1 MADRGRWSGRGGRGG
16 PGRGGPGRG
25 GPGRGGPGRGGYSQP
40 APASASTFKQNG
52 QVHQPS
58 QHIAQLEE
66 QSMAGDLQTS
76 LQKMSLTEKTLI
88 PARPGYGTKGRPV
101 KLWTNYFELLPTED
115 APFNRYAIH
124 FKEEPK
130 PGATKDKNAEDQGP
144 KGRKLERLVHLL
156 LEQLPKVP
164 LATDHSSTMLST
176 RPLGFTSKEFLVVY
190 HSEGGSGPDSKSPK
204 FRAKVE
210 FTGTLTFGALLA
222 YLQSTDMTVDR
233 PGIKDEIIQATNIVL
248 GHSMKAKSDILIK
261 KTKGSRNKYFPTG
274 KSSNLVEHWMLSSG
288 LEAFRGFF
296 MSVRAATGRILLNV
310 QVQHIIA
317 WEAQPLLDLMR
328 KFRSEKMR
336 WEEANR
342 MIAGLYVHVSHLK
355 NRLKNRLKR
364 IEGLATPL
372 DGRGTKDPPQ
382 VPQWGATATEVKF
395 CKDNQY
401 ISVADYFQKQHKIA
415 VHGPVVNVG
424 NRKNPI
430 YMPSEVCTI
439 KLNQDYRNKLSP
451 DATAEMIK
459 HAVRRAPV
467 NAQTI
472 VSNGIGLLKHN
483 SEAMLNT
490 FGVKIDPSMIVVSA
504 RVLPAVNPEYRGGN
518 HANPSD
524 GSWNMRNVTFA
535 RGANQSALRWS
546 YVWIKVNGYGG
557 RFSRISEVATC
568 VNKFHSMLGKCGI
581 AVPKAVVGTELDL
594 QDAQDPVPQIGA
606 FFAAQAKL
614 LPKTKLLLVVLPN
627 TSSVIY
633 NAVKRA
639 GDIESGVHTVNVIA
653 DGRKFAKA
661 IQDDNPQYFANV
673 ALKFNLKL
681 GGQNQELRPADLGFI
696 SEGKTMLVG
705 LDVTH
710 PAPGSTSSAPSVSS
724 IVASVDNRLSQWPAD
739 VKLQKGY
746 TEMIEGLQEMFKSR
760 LSLWQSR
767 NSQLPEEILIYRDG
781 VGESMYSLVMT
792 KEYPLIRAACQEVY
806 PAPKTKA
813 GIPSIT
819 IVICGKRHHT
829 RFYPTDEDSAD
840 ARTGS
845 PRPGTVVDRGIT
857 ETRVWDFYLQ
867 AHSALQGT
875 AKPCHYVV
883 VHDEIFRRR
892 AFKKARDGRSPGQ
905 HAQDDLEALTHAM
918 CYMFGRATKAVS
930 LCPPAYYA
938 DLVCDR
944 ARRWLS
950 RVFDDKA
957 TSASEGEA
965 RSEEVQVH
973 KDLKDTM
980 FYI

>member
-1 MADRGRWSGRGGRGG
+1 
-16 PGRGGPGRG
+16 
-25 GPGRGGPGRGGYSQP
+25 
-40 APASASTFKQNG
+40 
-52 QVHQPS
+52 
-58 QHIAQLEE
+58 
-66 QSMAGDLQTS
+66 MAGDLQTS

-176 RPLGFTSKEFLVVY
+176 QPLGFTSKEFLVVY

-233 PGIKDEIIQATNIVL
+233 PGIKDKIIQATNIVL

-261 KTKGSRNKYFPTG
+261 KTKGSRNKYFPT
-274 KSSNLVEHWMLSSG
+274 
-288 LEAFRGFF
+288 
-296 MSVRAATGRILLNV
+296 
-310 QVQHIIA
+310 
-317 WEAQPLLDLMR
+317 
-328 KFRSEKMR
+328 
-336 WEEANR
+336 
-342 MIAGLYVHVSHLK
+342 
-355 NRLKNRLKR
+355 
-364 IEGLATPL
+364 
-372 DGRGTKDPPQ
+372 
-382 VPQWGATATEVKF
+382 
-395 CKDNQY
+395 
-401 ISVADYFQKQHKIA
+401 DYFQKQHKIA

-483 SEAMLNT
+483 SGAMLNT

-504 RVLPAVNPEYRGGN
+504 RVLPAVNPEYRRGN
-518 HANPSD
+518 RANPSD

-639 GDIESGVHTVNVIA
+639 GDIEFGVHTVNVIA

-681 GGQNQELRPADLGFI
+681 GG
-696 SEGKTMLVG
+696 
-705 LDVTH
+705 
-710 PAPGSTSSAPSVSS
+710 
-724 IVASVDNRLSQWPAD
+724 
-739 VKLQKGY
+739 
-746 TEMIEGLQEMFKSR
+746 
-760 LSLWQSR
+760 
-767 NSQLPEEILIYRDG
+767 
-781 VGESMYSLVMT
+781 
-792 KEYPLIRAACQEVY
+792 
-806 PAPKTKA
+806 
-813 GIPSIT
+813 
-819 IVICGKRHHT
+819 
-829 RFYPTDEDSAD
+829 
-840 ARTGS
+840 
-845 PRPGTVVDRGIT
+845 
-857 ETRVWDFYLQ
+857 
-867 AHSALQGT
+867 
-875 AKPCHYVV
+875 
-883 VHDEIFRRR
+883 
-892 AFKKARDGRSPGQ
+892 
-905 HAQDDLEALTHAM
+905 
-918 CYMFGRATKAVS
+918 
-930 LCPPAYYA
+930 
-938 DLVCDR
+938 
-944 ARRWLS
+944 
-950 RVFDDKA
+950 
-957 TSASEGEA
+957 
-965 RSEEVQVH
+965 
-973 KDLKDTM
+973 
-980 FYI
+980 